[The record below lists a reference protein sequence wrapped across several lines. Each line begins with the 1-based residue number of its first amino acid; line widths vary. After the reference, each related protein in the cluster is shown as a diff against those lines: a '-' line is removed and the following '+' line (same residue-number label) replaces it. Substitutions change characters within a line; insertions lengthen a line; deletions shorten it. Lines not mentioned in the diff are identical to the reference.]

1 MRRTI
6 LFAASMM
13 VCSFASSQVL
23 TLAEV
28 KAKNATQLTA
38 DDLKQQLTGAKV
50 VSQDIAGSTR
60 RWENDPSG
68 DFSAST
74 DGRGGAAGGKP
85 NPGTGSGTWKVDA
98 NGTYCA
104 HIKWNRRSEDSCQY
118 IFKAGDKY
126 YGFETL
132 DDKALANQ
140 FEFSK

>member
-1 MRRTI
+1 MRRTN

-13 VCSFASSQVL
+13 VCTLASSQVL

-28 KAKNATQLTA
+28 KTKNATQLTT
-38 DDLKQQLTGAKV
+38 DDLKQQLSGAKV
-50 VSQDIAGSTR
+50 VNQNVAGGTR
-60 RWENDPSG
+60 RWENGPSG

-74 DGRGGAAGGKP
+74 DGRGGAGGGKP
-85 NPGTGSGTWKVDA
+85 SPGSGSGTWKIDA
-98 NGTYCA
+98 NGTYCV
-104 HIKWNRRSEDSCQY
+104 HIKWNRISEDWCQY